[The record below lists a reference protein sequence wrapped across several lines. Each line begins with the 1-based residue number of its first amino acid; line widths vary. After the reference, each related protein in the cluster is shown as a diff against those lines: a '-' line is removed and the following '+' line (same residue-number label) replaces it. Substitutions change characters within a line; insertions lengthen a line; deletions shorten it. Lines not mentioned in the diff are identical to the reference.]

1 MEEKKEIITLR
12 NHFTYIFEEM
22 WKFLLVIILMLFSS
36 EESIEVGMELIKQ
49 GNVFEGLVAMG
60 GILFVLLLVLLWQV
74 NRWYHTTI
82 TIQDGTVTSRKATL
96 NRRVNTMSVANI
108 SNINLEQ
115 NLFEMLVGT
124 YKVKMDT
131 NSLSTADTTDLA
143 VVLKKKE
150 ALEVKKMLLSM
161 LRETEG
167 EPEGETAVQEEKAEG
182 DTVHY
187 TNKEIFRNGLV
198 SLSISEVLLSLV
210 LVLSTIGMGISLFQE
225 EKDIMVIL
233 PTIFFQLLA
242 ACSVIFDI
250 VKKWMQSFRF
260 KARRD
265 GNKIYISYGL
275 LKKQSY
281 LVPVDKINAVILH
294 YSFIG
299 RLCKMATV
307 KVIHIGGEGKDA
319 NGRLLLLAD
328 SFQELEQR
336 LKVLLPE
343 FELPDIHAFIRPPR
357 TIMKIAVFYA
367 FITAVVVLVLVMF
380 GIGGIEELE
389 GFDFEVRAAISAV
402 TAVAVFVLVW
412 YLRYLSYRAA
422 GILYKE
428 ENFVV
433 SKGLFSRTIQTIP
446 YKRIQYIHQAQGAL
460 QRLFG
465 LENTKVSILANS
477 ISRIQPIGT
486 FAQENFRELEKK
498 LRETY

>member
-22 WKFLLVIILMLFSS
+22 WKFLLVIIVMLFGS
-36 EESIEVGMELIKQ
+36 EDSIEVGIELVKQ
-49 GNVFEGLVAMG
+49 GNVFEGLLAMG
-60 GILFVLLLVLLWQV
+60 GLLLVLLLVLLWQV
-74 NRWYHTTI
+74 NRWYRTTI

-96 NRRVNTMSVANI
+96 NRRINTMSVANI

-115 NLFEMLVGT
+115 NLFEMIVGT

-150 ALEVKKMLLSM
+150 ALEVKELLLSM
-161 LRETEG
+161 LREI
-167 EPEGETAVQEEKAEG
+167 EGETEEEKEVQEEQAEG
-182 DTVHY
+182 NTIHY
-187 TNKEIFRNGLV
+187 TNQEIFRNGLV
-198 SLSISEVLLSLV
+198 SLSIAELLLSIALI
-210 LVLSTIGMGISLFQE
+210 LSTIVTGISLFQE
-225 EKDIMVIL
+225 EKDILVIL
-233 PTIFFQLLA
+233 SAIFFQLIA
-242 ACSVIFDI
+242 AGSVTYNI
-250 VKKWMQSFRF
+250 VKKWLQSFRF

-281 LVPVDKINAVILH
+281 VVPVDKINAVILY

-307 KVIHIGGEGKDA
+307 KVIHIGGEGEDA
-319 NGRLLLLAD
+319 NGRILLLAD
-328 SFQELEQR
+328 SYQELER
-336 LKVLLPE
+336 KLKVLLPE
-343 FELPDIHAFIRPPR
+343 FELPDIHAFIKPPR
-357 TIMKIAVFYA
+357 IVMKLAAFYA
-367 FITAVVVLVLVMF
+367 FVTAILVLILVMF
-380 GIGGIEELE
+380 SVNGIEELA
-389 GFDFEVRAAISAV
+389 GFAFAVQMAISIG
-402 TAVAVFVLVW
+402 TAIAVFLFVW
-412 YLRYLSYRAA
+412 YLKYLGYRAA

-446 YKRIQYIHQAQGAL
+446 YKRIQYIHQRQGVI

-465 LENTKVSILANS
+465 LESTQVSILANS

-486 FAQENFRELEKK
+486 FAQKNFKELEAK
-498 LRETY
+498 LKETY

>member
-1 MEEKKEIITLR
+1 MEEKKEVITLR

-49 GNVFEGLVAMG
+49 GNVFEGLLAMG
-60 GILFVLLLVLLWQV
+60 GLLLVLLLVLLWQI
-74 NRWYHTTI
+74 NRWYRTTI

-96 NRRVNTMSVANI
+96 NRRINTMSVANI

-150 ALEVKKMLLSM
+150 ALEVKEMLLSM
-161 LRETEG
+161 LRETGG
-167 EPEGETAVQEEKAEG
+167 ETEEETAVQEEKGEG
-182 DTVHY
+182 VTIQY
-187 TNKEIFRNGLV
+187 TNQEIFRNGLICLSV
-198 SLSISEVLLSLV
+198 SEMLLSLV
-210 LVLSTIGMGISLFQE
+210 LVVSTIVTGISLFQE

-233 PTIFFQLLA
+233 PAIFFQLLA
-242 ACSVIFDI
+242 ACSVLFDI
-250 VKKWMQSFRF
+250 VKKWLGSFRF

-281 LVPVDKINAVILH
+281 VVPVDKINAVILH

-307 KVIHIGGEGKDA
+307 KVIHIGGEGEDA
-319 NGRLLLLAD
+319 NGRILLLAD
-328 SFQELEQR
+328 SFQELER
-336 LKVLLPE
+336 KLKVLLPE
-343 FELPDIHAFIRPPR
+343 FELPDIHAFIKPPR
-357 TIMKIAVFYA
+357 TVMKLAVFYA
-367 FITAVVVLVLVMF
+367 FATAAIVLAITIF
-380 GIGGIEELE
+380 GINGIEELA
-389 GFDFEVRAAISAV
+389 GFAFEVQMGISIITAI
-402 TAVAVFVLVW
+402 AVFAFVW
-412 YLRYLSYRAA
+412 YFRYLSYRAA

-446 YKRIQYIHQAQGAL
+446 YKRIQYIHQKQGVL

-465 LENTKVSILANS
+465 LESTQVSILANS

-486 FAQENFRELEKK
+486 FAQENFRELEARLK
-498 LRETY
+498 ETY

>member
-1 MEEKKEIITLR
+1 MEEKKKVITLR

-36 EESIEVGMELIKQ
+36 EESVEVGVKLIKQ
-49 GNVFEGLVAMG
+49 GNVFEGLLAMG
-60 GILFVLLLVLLWQV
+60 GILLVLLLVLFWQI
-74 NRWYHTTI
+74 NRWYRTTI

-96 NRRVNTMSVANI
+96 NRRINTMSVANI

-150 ALEVKKMLLSM
+150 ALKVKELLLSM
-161 LRETEG
+161 LREI
-167 EPEGETAVQEEKAEG
+167 EGETEAVGQEEKGEG
-182 DTVHY
+182 DTIHY
-187 TNKEIFRNGLV
+187 TNQEIFRNGLIC
-198 SLSISEVLLSLV
+198 LSISEVLLSFV
-210 LVLSTIGMGISLFQE
+210 LVLSTIVTGISIFQE

-233 PTIFFQLLA
+233 PAIFFQLIA
-242 ACSVIFDI
+242 ACSVIYDI
-250 VKKWMQSFRF
+250 VKKWLKSFRF
-260 KARRD
+260 KAKRD

-281 LVPVDKINAVILH
+281 VVPVDKINAVILH

-299 RLCKMATV
+299 RVCKMATV
-307 KVIHIGGEGKDA
+307 KVIHIGGEGEDA
-319 NGRLLLLAD
+319 NGRILLLAD
-328 SFQELEQR
+328 SYQELER
-336 LKVLLPE
+336 KLKVLLPE
-343 FELPDIHAFIRPPR
+343 FELPDIHAFTRPPR
-357 TIMKIAVFYA
+357 IVMKFAIFYA
-367 FITAVVVLVLVMF
+367 FVTAVIVLVLALF
-380 GIGGIEELE
+380 AINAIEELAGL
-389 GFDFEVRAAISAV
+389 GFGVQIAISIA
-402 TAVAVFVLVW
+402 TAIMVFAFVW
-412 YLRYLSYRAA
+412 YFRYLSYRAA
-422 GILYKE
+422 GILYKK

-446 YKRIQYIHQAQGAL
+446 YRRIQYIHQKQGVL

-465 LENTKVSILANS
+465 LKSTQVSILANS

-486 FAQENFRELEKK
+486 FAQENFRELEVK
-498 LRETY
+498 LKETY